1 MGIFDMIW
9 GSKNVAD
16 SLILDNPSGV
26 PRYMPSPMGGFP
38 GTGPALTPNSG
49 MGYTGAGPAVDFG
62 AMPTLGGMPKAGPIK
77 TGTPLNYGAM
87 SDPYAAQKPRI
98 TTNTPLNMGA
108 FPDPYGSVNVP
119 NPVVPD
125 VSPPTPN
132 PMLPQFGGDV
142 LSGLLSDA
150 GVTGVTAPSPM
161 AGIPAV
167 AGAAAAPMQGNWLSN
182 TFGNGEGGLDLD
194 KLGTAFDGL
203 KSVFGIWGGMKQLGM
218 AKDAYEF
225 EKKSY
230 QENVANQKK
239 TYNSTL
245 EDRQRARAAFAGE
258 DEKSVDDYVKKHRL

>member
-1 MGIFDMIW
+1 MMGIFDQW
-9 GSKNVAD
+9 WNASEVAD
-16 SLILDNPSGV
+16 QNSRNIV
-26 PRYMPSPMGGFP
+26 TP
-38 GTGPALTPNSG
+38 GN
-49 MGYTGAGPAVDFG
+49 AGIRV
-62 AMPTLGGMPKAGPIK
+62 GPIGSPLS
-77 TGTPLNYGAM
+77 TVPGVTAPLNMNAFPNPYGDGSYARM
-87 SDPYAAQKPRI
+87 SDPYAAQRPKF
-98 TTNTPLNMGA
+98 MGIDDYISPTSMNGPA
-108 FPDPYGSVNVP
+108 VPAGGLPAPTVAAPSVLDQNNLLP
-119 NPVVPD
+119 
-125 VSPPTPN
+125 STPN
-132 PMLPQFGGDV
+132 FGGDA
-142 LSGLLSDA
+142 LSGLLAGA
-150 GVTGVTAPSPM
+150 GVGGVTAPSPM
-161 AGIPAV
+161 AAMPAV
-167 AGAAAAPMQGNWLSN
+167 GAAAPAQGGFWGN

>member
-1 MGIFDMIW
+1 MGIFDQW
-9 GSKNVAD
+9 WNASEVAD
-16 SLILDNPSGV
+16 QNSLNIV
-26 PRYMPSPMGGFP
+26 TP
-38 GTGPALTPNSG
+38 GN
-49 MGYTGAGPAVDFG
+49 AGIRV
-62 AMPTLGGMPKAGPIK
+62 GPI
-77 TGTPLNYGAM
+77 GTPLSTVPGVTTPLNMNAFPNPYGDGSYGRM
-87 SDPYAAQKPRI
+87 SDPYAKQRPKF
-98 TTNTPLNMGA
+98 MGIGDYVS
-108 FPDPYGSVNVP
+108 PTSMNGPNVP
-119 NPVVPD
+119 AGGLPQVAAPATGI
-125 VSPPTPN
+125 PAPTN
-132 PMLPQFGGDV
+132 AMLPAFGGDV

-167 AGAAAAPMQGNWLSN
+167 AGAAVDPAKGGFWGN

-203 KSVFGIWGGMKQLGM
+203 KSIFGIWGGMKQLGM

-258 DEKSVDDYVKKHRL
+258 SDASVDEYVKKHRL